1 MLITQK
7 ACQLGQE
14 QIDSVRMLYIVM
26 STVAAVT
33 EVVMVERRWK
43 QEQADVPMW
52 RDENEGAK

>member
-43 QEQADVPMW
+43 QEQADVPM
-52 RDENEGAK
+52 